1 MVQVPHSLAAFCELI
16 SAIDLHAFGDT
27 SGAGTASAVYAVV
40 QQPSGT
46 NHGLLL
52 VKCRLS
58 KKGLTILRLELVS
71 AHIASNLV
79 ANVKDTL
86 QGQSLRSV
94 YGWLDSTVA
103 LHWIKGGGGI
113 CKQFVGNRVSKI
125 KEITWRHV
133 STDHNPTDAGSRGC
147 DGANLP
153 QLMAER
159 T

>member
-16 SAIDLHAFGDT
+16 SAIGLHAFGDT
-27 SGAGTASAVYAVV
+27 SGAGTAAAVYAVV

-52 VKCRLS
+52 VKCHLS

-103 LHWIKGGGGI
+103 LHWIKGGGSI
-113 CKQFVGNRVSKI
+113 YISLLVT
-125 KEITWRHV
+125 E
-133 STDHNPTDAGSRGC
+133 
-147 DGANLP
+147 
-153 QLMAER
+153 
-159 T
+159 